1 MKFVSLDLHN
11 WRSFHGH
18 NRVDFATEEDRP
30 VTLLLGPNGS
40 GKTALLNAFTWAL
53 YGKFTE
59 GFDYHD
65 HLVNIEAIAADSN
78 AQASVELVFLHES
91 DEFRVKRTTDARR
104 QASEGGTELV
114 VTKNGVRATED
125 DVHRILPPALKDLF
139 FFPAESFSTASV
151 LKGESPGDGTSFD
164 IGTAIRAML
173 SGDVYENAIADLRE
187 AMNSNALKP
196 PMNYRD
202 ETVETARRAY
212 EQALAELH
220 ASDER
225 RESLPALTAQARESA
240 LKAKKEAERYNPD
253 EMRKWENRYK
263 ELDHSVG
270 EAEQIVS
277 RVNSAYTELARRSH
291 MHFAQCA
298 VATAIARLDL
308 AETAGLMPPRI
319 HQHVLAKTLAKQTCL
334 LCGEHLTEAGVAR
347 VSNLYA
353 RVADAEVAIR
363 GVEIR
368 TRLKQH
374 LALLANELSSL
385 REEVTEL
392 ATLLGVD
399 IPDASSDM
407 KILASVIR
415 TCLDVADRVLTQAR
429 REFED
434 FVAASDIDMP
444 ADGQNPVEI
453 AMVKQALVDQ
463 LESELEKIDDLI
475 VELKGRAQR
484 QFADYEKKSGK
495 TREYARK
502 TRAISI
508 LLESMEYFEEARKGL
523 ERFGRE
529 DFEKAINT
537 TYSDLVNKEFNIVVG
552 SDFSIRVLVA
562 GTTDR
567 LPLSQSEKVLLLIAF
582 LGAIARL
589 APHYEKIARLGDQL
603 RDTGGVETSQKHGF
617 PVVLDAPTSPLDDEY
632 EIEVVSALPHLLP
645 QVIVPVSAKSVDV
658 WARISKHVGAAYVME
673 LTSKNATNRTVR
685 WNGKDF
691 TYSTQDDDVAPART
705 RITRIS

>member
-18 NRVDFATEEDRP
+18 NRIDFATEADRP

-40 GKTALLNAFTWAL
+40 GKTALLNAFTWVL

-65 HLVNIEAIAADSN
+65 HLVNLEAIAADSS
-78 AQASVELVFLHES
+78 AQASVELVFYHES
-91 DEFRVKRTTDARR
+91 DEFRIKRTTDARR
-104 QASEGGTELV
+104 QVTDGETDLV
-114 VTKNGVRATED
+114 VTKNGARATEI
-125 DVHRILPPALKDLF
+125 DVHRILPPVLKDLF
-139 FFPAESFSTASV
+139 FFPAESFSTASI
-151 LKGESPGDGTSFD
+151 LKGETPGDGTSFD

-187 AMNSNALKP
+187 AIGSSALKP

-212 EQALAELH
+212 EQARSELNAAE
-220 ASDER
+220 ER
-225 RESLPALTAQARESA
+225 REVLPALTAQARESA
-240 LKAKKEAERYNPD
+240 LKAKREAERYNPE
-253 EMRKWENRYK
+253 EMRKWESRYK
-263 ELDHSVG
+263 ELDRSVK
-270 EAEQIVS
+270 EAEQLVS
-277 RVNSAYTELARRSH
+277 RTNSVYIELARRSH
-291 MHFAQCA
+291 MHFSQCA

-319 HQHVLAKTLAKQTCL
+319 HQHVLEKTLAKQTCL
-334 LCGEHLTEAGVAR
+334 LCGEHLTRAGEAR
-347 VSNLYA
+347 VSALHA
-353 RVADAEVAIR
+353 RVADAEIAIR

-368 TRLKQH
+368 TRLKQY
-374 LALLANELSSL
+374 LTLLANELTSL
-385 REEVTEL
+385 RQEVTEL
-392 ATLLGVD
+392 AALLDVD
-399 IPDASSDM
+399 VPDDSSDM
-407 KILASVIR
+407 KILASVVR
-415 TCLDVADRVLTQAR
+415 TCLDVADRVHAQAK

-434 FVAASDIDMP
+434 FVSASDANMLP
-444 ADGQNPVEI
+444 QGHNPVEI
-453 AMVKQALVDQ
+453 AMVKQALVDK
-463 LESELEKIDDLI
+463 LDSESEKIDGVI
-475 VELKGRAQR
+475 VDLKGRVQ
-484 QFADYEKKSGK
+484 QLFSDYEKKSGK

-508 LLESMEYFEEARKGL
+508 LQESMEYFEKAKTGL

-529 DFEKAINT
+529 DFEKAINA
-537 TYSDLVNKEFNIVVG
+537 TYSDLVKKEFNIAVG
-552 SDFSIRVLVA
+552 ADFSIKVFVA
-562 GTTDR
+562 GTTER

-603 RDTGGVETSQKHGF
+603 KDTGGVETSQKHGF

-632 EIEVVSALPHLLP
+632 EIEVVRALPNLLP

-658 WARISKHVGAAYVME
+658 WARISKHVGSTYVME
-673 LTSKNATNRTVR
+673 LTSKSATNRTVS